1 MSIDAHFHIW
11 RLARGD
17 YAWLTPALGAIHRD
31 VGVDDWR
38 HLAAPLGVD
47 GGVLVQAAPTEA
59 ETQFLLDTADATDCV
74 LGVVGWCDLLAADAA
89 ERVARLAR
97 HAKLKGLRPMLQDIP
112 DPDWIL
118 DPLLG
123 PALQVMVE
131 HDLVFDAL
139 VYPQHLP
146 RIRELARRH
155 PRLRMVIDH
164 GGKPDIANGGW
175 LPWAHELQCVSVE
188 TAASCKLSGLLT
200 QANSTESRVL
210 EPWMRHVLECFGPER
225 ILWGS
230 DWPVLEQ
237 VGSYE
242 RWWQVS
248 REMTSAF
255 DASEQ
260 EAIFG
265 GNARRIYRLDSRR
278 GASSLG

>member
-1 MSIDAHFHIW
+1 MS
-11 RLARGD
+11 
-17 YAWLTPALGAIHRD
+17 
-31 VGVDDWR
+31 
-38 HLAAPLGVD
+38 
-47 GGVLVQAAPTEA
+47 
-59 ETQFLLDTADATDCV
+59 
-74 LGVVGWCDLLAADAA
+74 
-89 ERVARLAR
+89 
-97 HAKLKGLRPMLQDIP
+97 
-112 DPDWIL
+112 
-118 DPLLG
+118 
-123 PALQVMVE
+123 
-131 HDLVFDAL
+131 
-139 VYPQHLP
+139 
-146 RIRELARRH
+146 RI
-155 PRLRMVIDH
+155 VIDH
-164 GGKPDIANGGW
+164 AGKPDIAAGHW
-175 LPWAHELQCVSVE
+175 LPWAHELQRISAE

-200 QANSTESRVL
+200 QGDSTDFRVL
-210 EPWMRHVLECFGPER
+210 GPWMRHVLECFGPER